1 MVSKKGDINKT
12 IEKIK
17 SNYKRTLL
25 HNKLK
30 HVNKLYKK
38 MDNYEKYIT
47 SCLHK
52 TVFRLEPEKLV
63 LIKNR
68 FTLDFFTL
76 KDIETFFKV

>member
-38 MDNYEKYIT
+38 I
-47 SCLHK
+47 
-52 TVFRLEPEKLV
+52 KLKIY
-63 LIKNR
+63 LKIKMAKKRRRRINLKIYLKINR
-68 FTLDFFTL
+68 INRSKFIWFYD
-76 KDIETFFKV
+76 